1 MKYYVETS
9 LENFKAWSGGRD
21 TLEVL
26 IEKGLCDTVEAC
38 LEEALGEDVSDTD
51 INDTLW
57 FERDMIAEW
66 CGFSSWEAL
75 ENGEEE
81 EEEEEEADE
90 TDLEE
95 VKDRLNECIEN
106 EDDFD
111 TFCNGRDCSS
121 CPFDA
126 HCNLMTKCEEAYNYM
141 LEGYNFDEA
150 IALLN
155 GKEV

>member
-9 LENFKAWSGGRD
+9 LENFEAWSGGRD

-38 LEEALGEDVSDTD
+38 LEDILDGDSSDTY
-51 INDTLW
+51 INDILW

-81 EEEEEEADE
+81 EEEETAE
-90 TDLEE
+90 EE
-95 VKDRLNECIEN
+95 VDNNFSRWCANQS
-106 EDDFD
+106 
-111 TFCNGRDCSS
+111 RDCSG
-121 CPFDA
+121 CPYQKFLHLSD
-126 HCNLMTKCEEAYNYM
+126 CEAAYYHDNPDDDDGIRLYQ
-141 LEGYNFDEA
+141 
-150 IALLN
+150 
-155 GKEV
+155 

>member
-9 LENFKAWSGGRD
+9 LENFEAWSGGRD

-38 LEEALGEDVSDTD
+38 LEEVLGEDVSDTA
-51 INDTLW
+51 INDVLW

-81 EEEEEEADE
+81 EEEETAEE
-90 TDLEE
+90 EE
-95 VKDRLNECIEN
+95 VDNNFSRWCANQS
-106 EDDFD
+106 
-111 TFCNGRDCSS
+111 RDCSG
-121 CPFDA
+121 CPYQKLI
-126 HCNLMTKCEEAYNYM
+126 NLGDCETAYYHDHPDDDDGIR
-141 LEGYNFDEA
+141 LYQ
-150 IALLN
+150 
-155 GKEV
+155 

>member
-9 LENFKAWSGGRD
+9 LENFEAWSGGRD

-38 LEEALGEDVSDTD
+38 LEEALGEDVSDTA
-51 INDTLW
+51 INDVLW

-81 EEEEEEADE
+81 EEEETAEE
-90 TDLEE
+90 EE
-95 VKDRLNECIEN
+95 VDNNFSRWCANQS
-106 EDDFD
+106 
-111 TFCNGRDCSS
+111 RDCSG
-121 CPFDA
+121 CPYQKLI
-126 HCNLMTKCEEAYNYM
+126 NLGDCETAYYHDNPDDDDGIRLY
-141 LEGYNFDEA
+141 
-150 IALLN
+150 
-155 GKEV
+155 K

>member
-9 LENFKAWSGGRD
+9 LENFEAWSGGRD

-38 LEEALGEDVSDTD
+38 LEEILDGDSSDTY
-51 INDTLW
+51 INDILW

-81 EEEEEEADE
+81 EEEETAEE
-90 TDLEE
+90 EE
-95 VKDRLNECIEN
+95 VDNNFSRWCEN
-106 EDDFD
+106 QS
-111 TFCNGRDCSS
+111 CDCSG
-121 CPFDA
+121 CPYQ
-126 HCNLMTKCEEAYNYM
+126 K
-141 LEGYNFDEA
+141 
-150 IALLN
+150 LLN
-155 GKEV
+155 MGDCEMAYYHDNPDDDDGIRLYK